1 MCADIEIVTSNQY
14 DGPRAAHAQL
24 GRSAPRL
31 RSALP
36 RPHVRLHGTPA
47 PSAESVSSGSGGG
60 GRLRSGSALP
70 PDLLVDGPTRQTRLS
85 AHGVR
90 GQAERAKGSVSSQSL
105 GGPGILIVNPFP
117 IRIRRVELLIEPGQ
131 SLGLMIRGGVEYGL
145 GIFVTGVDKDSV
157 ADRSGLMIGDEIL
170 EVNGQSFLDV
180 THDEAVGQ
188 LKYHK
193 RMSLVIRDVGKVPH
207 SCTSIEMEP
216 WDAYS
221 PTGTRW
227 VILGHNSIRT
237 CFDPLPHRARRK
249 GQIATMV
256 EEKARSLLPRH
267 HFASLSY
274 YIAEYSAKAMTI
286 DAFVAVLLEM
296 LDTYEKVGSR
306 LYGLDMV

>member
-1 MCADIEIVTSNQY
+1 
-14 DGPRAAHAQL
+14 
-24 GRSAPRL
+24 
-31 RSALP
+31 
-36 RPHVRLHGTPA
+36 
-47 PSAESVSSGSGGG
+47 
-60 GRLRSGSALP
+60 
-70 PDLLVDGPTRQTRLS
+70 
-85 AHGVR
+85 
-90 GQAERAKGSVSSQSL
+90 
-105 GGPGILIVNPFP
+105 
-117 IRIRRVELLIEPGQ
+117 VELLIEPGQ

-227 VILGHNSIRT
+227 VHL
-237 CFDPLPHRARRK
+237 
-249 GQIATMV
+249 
-256 EEKARSLLPRH
+256 RSLR
-267 HFASLSY
+267 
-274 YIAEYSAKAMTI
+274 I
-286 DAFVAVLLEM
+286 LLV
-296 LDTYEKVGSR
+296 KFF
-306 LYGLDMV
+306 